1 MMIGPYDLVEDDDVR
16 VTLEEME
23 NVENNFF
30 FEEILV
36 VNN

>member
-1 MMIGPYDLVEDDDVR
+1 MMIGLSDLVEDDDIR